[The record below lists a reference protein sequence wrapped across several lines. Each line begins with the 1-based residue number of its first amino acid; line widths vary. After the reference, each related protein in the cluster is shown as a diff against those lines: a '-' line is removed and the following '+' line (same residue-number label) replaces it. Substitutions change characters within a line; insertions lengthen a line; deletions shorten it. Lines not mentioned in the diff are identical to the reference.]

1 MAKLIE
7 LRDVY
12 KIYGEGLESEVRALD
27 GVSLDIEKG
36 EFVAVVGQSGS
47 GKSTMMNVLG
57 CLDIPTRGTYRLD
70 GVDVRELSDKEL
82 SRIRNKQIGFI
93 FQQYNLIQNLTVL
106 ENVEL
111 PLIYQG
117 IDPIDRR
124 ELAIQALPRVGLADR
139 AQHKPTQM
147 SGGQQQRV
155 AIARAVASSPKLLLL
170 DEPLSNLDAKLRI
183 DMRAELQRLHKD
195 LGTTI
200 IYVTHDQTEALTM
213 STKIALFKAGE
224 LNQVATPAELYNNP
238 IDLEAADF
246 IGNPR
251 INLLDGKAEMVNGQL
266 VVKSDLGGHTFPA
279 EHLTDEEFPKSG
291 EFDCVLAIR
300 PEQIIISTEPVEGAI
315 PVSIYANQP
324 AGSET
329 ITTLKAGNDEF
340 LAKEIGQVSYDLDRK
355 VWAIIDQNKINI
367 YNKET
372 TRLIKRAV

>member
-27 GVSLDIEKG
+27 GVSLDVEKG

-57 CLDIPTRGTYRLD
+57 CLDIPTRGTYHLD
-70 GVDVRELSDKEL
+70 GVDVRELTDKEL

-124 ELAIQALPRVGLADR
+124 ELALQALGRVGLADR

-155 AIARAVASSPKLLLL
+155 AIARAISTHPPIIMA
-170 DEPLSNLDAKLRI
+170 DEPTGALDSRTGHEVLGF
-183 DMRAELQRLHKD
+183 LQQLNKEGSTVI
-195 LGTTI
+195 LI
-200 IYVTHDQTEALTM
+200 THDNG
-213 STKIALFKAGE
+213 IA
-224 LNQVATPAELYNNP
+224 ATAR
-238 IDLEAADF
+238 
-246 IGNPR
+246 R
-251 INLLDGKAEMVNGQL
+251 IVRIADGK
-266 VVKSDLGGHTFPA
+266 
-279 EHLTDEEFPKSG
+279 
-291 EFDCVLAIR
+291 
-300 PEQIIISTEPVEGAI
+300 IIEDHPQEVDW
-315 PVSIYANQP
+315 Y
-324 AGSET
+324 
-329 ITTLKAGNDEF
+329 
-340 LAKEIGQVSYDLDRK
+340 
-355 VWAIIDQNKINI
+355 
-367 YNKET
+367 
-372 TRLIKRAV
+372 